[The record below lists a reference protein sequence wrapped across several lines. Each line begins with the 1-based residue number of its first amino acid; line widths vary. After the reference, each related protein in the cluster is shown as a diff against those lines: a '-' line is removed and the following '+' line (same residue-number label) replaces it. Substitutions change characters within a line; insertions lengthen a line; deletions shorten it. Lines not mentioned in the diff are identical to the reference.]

1 MAATKSAGKDATAK
15 VTAARKPRSQTTKA
29 ASPATVTA
37 EKKTKRGKS
46 TATAS
51 GNTGKIVMSAEE
63 RYRMVEVA
71 AYYLAERNNFAGNPV
86 EYWTQAEAQISSL
99 LGG

>member
-1 MAATKSAGKDATAK
+1 MAATKSAGTDATLK
-15 VTAARKPRSQTTKA
+15 TPAARKPRAT
-29 ASPATVTA
+29 ASRATG
-37 EKKTKRGKS
+37 EKKTTSRKS
-46 TATAS
+46 AAS
-51 GNTGKIVMSAEE
+51 AAGGAGKIRMGAEE

-99 LGG
+99 LGE